1 MSPEQIYKL
10 VCQYRKKL
18 KTNNP
23 FDLLDAIGAVVKF
36 SGAYPAGGLRGY
48 CTVLLKT
55 KYCVISQNQPEEEQ
69 RVVAAHE
76 AGHLILHQERL
87 KAGAL
92 QDWDVYHAEGVME
105 REANLFAA
113 DFLIDDVDILEQVQ
127 AKNSDFFSLAKA
139 LSVPAPF
146 LAFKLYSM
154 VHRGHRLLMP
164 SEPQNRF
171 LKK

>member
-1 MSPEQIYKL
+1 MSPEQIYKTA
-10 VCQYRKKL
+10 CHYRKKL
-18 KTNNP
+18 QSSDP
-23 FDLLDAIGAVVKF
+23 FELLDAIGAVVKF
-36 SGAYPAGGLRGY
+36 SDAYPQGGLRGY

-69 RVVAAHE
+69 RMVAAHE

-92 QDWDVYHAEGVME
+92 QDWDVYHASSVME

-113 DFLIDDVDILEQVQ
+113 DFLIEDLDVLEQV
-127 AKNSDFFSLAKA
+127 KNKDSDFFSLAKA
-139 LSVPAPF
+139 LKVPAPF

-154 VHRGHRLLMP
+154 VHRGHKLLMP
-164 SEPQNRF
+164 DEPQNRF